1 MPPTASAESASTRTR
16 MPRMRSCVLGGSS
29 GRSKNMPRS
38 LLQNH
43 KPLTL
48 RIALARANDRVA
60 QSGFGVEAS
69 RPVFQDLEL
78 FRSGPSES
86 IAGGGEVGQAFARQ
100 HLPVVRG
107 VVLQLARLE
116 RASRRQRQSLM
127 AAEQIVEGSAG
138 QIFERPA
145 RRCAAIVDPGEEI
158 NRLQRDLDHEDRG
171 ADLGRMRLDAVLE
184 LEAGQVARQQ
194 EVALDGADIDRALGG
209 D

>member
-48 RIALARANDRVA
+48 RLRARADDGIA
-60 QSGFGVEAS
+60 QSRFGVEAS
-69 RPVFQDLEL
+69 RPVLQDLEL

-100 HLPVVRG
+100 HLPIVRG
-107 VVLQLARLE
+107 VVLQFARLE
-116 RASRRQRQSLM
+116 CACGGQRQSLM
-127 AAEQIVEGSAG
+127 AAEKIVEGGAG
-138 QIFERPA
+138 QIFQRPA
-145 RRCAAIVDPGEEI
+145 RRGAAI
-158 NRLQRDLDHEDRG
+158 
-171 ADLGRMRLDAVLE
+171 
-184 LEAGQVARQQ
+184 
-194 EVALDGADIDRALGG
+194 
-209 D
+209 

>member
-1 MPPTASAESASTRTR
+1 MPPTASALSASTRTR

-48 RIALARANDRVA
+48 RLRSRARMIAQPR
-60 QSGFGVEAS
+60 FGVEAS
-69 RPVFQDLEL
+69 RPVVQELKL

-86 IAGGGEVGQAFARQ
+86 IAGGGEVGQAFARK

-116 RASRRQRQSLM
+116 CASRGQRQSLM
-127 AAEQIVEGSAG
+127 APEQIVEGGAG
-138 QIFERPA
+138 QIFQRPA
-145 RRCAAIVDPGEEI
+145 RWCAAIVDPCEEI
-158 NRLQRDLDHEDRG
+158 SWLPRDLDHEDR
-171 ADLGRMRLDAVLE
+171 
-184 LEAGQVARQQ
+184 
-194 EVALDGADIDRALGG
+194 
-209 D
+209 

>member
-1 MPPTASAESASTRTR
+1 MPPTASALSASTRTR

-48 RIALARANDRVA
+48 RLRSRADDGIK
-60 QSGFGVEAS
+60 QSGFCVEAS

-107 VVLQLARLE
+107 VILQLARLE
-116 RASRRQRQSLM
+116 CAGGGQRQSLM
-127 AAEQIVEGSAG
+127 APEQIVEGGAG
-138 QIFERPA
+138 QIFEWPA
-145 RRCAAIVDPGEEI
+145 RWCAAIVGAGGEI

-171 ADLGRMRLDAVLE
+171 ADLGRMRLD
-184 LEAGQVARQQ
+184 
-194 EVALDGADIDRALGG
+194 
-209 D
+209 